1 MCAKV
6 WKKAQMFTQTH
17 AHACAHRCF
26 LVDTRAYIFMCVG
39 SLWIHTDVQ
48 VYRDLYM
55 DMLYVL
61 IWILHAFTVHILS
74 TSYFSRYALQVTL
87 HIYFH
92 ICS

>member
-1 MCAKV
+1 MNIYIYTYTYCLV
-6 WKKAQMFTQTH
+6 IRIQLSIYDV
-17 AHACAHRCF
+17 F
-26 LVDTRAYIFMCVG
+26 LVDTREYIFMCVG

-87 HIYFH
+87 HIHFH
-92 ICS
+92 IFS